1 MLSITNEKFTIM
13 IIEPPKTIEDFRKVR
28 SSILKLMDNPWIDG
42 SMCSSLT
49 MKLTKVN
56 DKIED
61 LEAERK

>member
-1 MLSITNEKFTIM
+1 M

-28 SSILKLMDNPWIDG
+28 NSILKLMDNPWIDS
-42 SMCSSLT
+42 SMYNSLT

>member
-1 MLSITNEKFTIM
+1 M
-13 IIEPPKTIEDFRKVR
+13 IIEPPKTVEDFIKVR
-28 SSILKLMDNPWIDG
+28 NSILKLMDNPWIDG
-42 SMCSSLT
+42 SMYSSLT

>member
-1 MLSITNEKFTIM
+1 MIM
-13 IIEPPKTIEDFRKVR
+13 IIEPPKTIKDFRKVR
-28 SSILKLMDNPWIDG
+28 NTILKLMDNPWIDG
-42 SMCSSLT
+42 SMYSSLT